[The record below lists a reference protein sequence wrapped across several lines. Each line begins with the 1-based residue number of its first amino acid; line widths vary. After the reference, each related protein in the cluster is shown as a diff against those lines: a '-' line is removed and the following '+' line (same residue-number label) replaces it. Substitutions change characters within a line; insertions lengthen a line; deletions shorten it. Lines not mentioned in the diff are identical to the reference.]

1 MSRIRRPALVASF
14 KQWSLDWTQAAAAQ
28 QRAALRS
35 TAAGREASL
44 RDERDGLKAR
54 VASLQA
60 ELEKRIELEKRVATT
75 EADTQGSLLS
85 QLEAQA
91 AKEAR
96 EREQR
101 IEHLGGMFA
110 RRVLRRDIA
119 RGWTAWCEVW
129 TDRVQSQRVLHRVA
143 SRLRQPERSA
153 AFSAWKDD
161 WGRANRTQ
169 AQKQLNEATNAREE
183 RLAAERDEALSA
195 LARFE
200 EAAEERAGLAEM
212 KMQLALKRQAVE
224 LTGTYDERQKA
235 LAERNKEER
244 VEMLR
249 RQIARRILNQDLV
262 RGWSA
267 WCELWEVKAAQ
278 RRLLHRVASRLCKPV
293 LTWCF
298 RFWHEDWTKEMMAL
312 EAAKSQPVHAE
323 LEQLRYQ
330 VGKYELD
337 VT

>member
-110 RRVLRRDIA
+110 RRVLKRDIA
-119 RGWTAWCEVW
+119 RGWTAWREVW
-129 TDRVQSQRVLHRVA
+129 TDRVQSQRVLQRVV

-161 WGRANRTQ
+161 WERAMRTQ
-169 AQKQLNEATNAREE
+169 AQKQLSEAANTREE
-183 RLAAERDEALSA
+183 RLATERDEAVAA
-195 LARFE
+195 LARFKE
-200 EAAEERAGLAEM
+200 EAEERAGLAEM
-212 KMQLALKRQAVE
+212 KMQLALERQAVE
-224 LTGTYDERQKA
+224 LTGTYDERQKV
-235 LAERNKEER
+235 LAEQDKEER
-244 VEMLR
+244 VEHLR

-267 WCELWEVKAAQ
+267 WYELWEVKGAQ
-278 RRLLHRVASRLCKPV
+278 SRLLHRVASRLCKPM

-298 RFWHEDWTKEMMAL
+298 RFWHEDWTKEQMAL
-312 EAAKSQPVHAE
+312 EVAKSHSVQAE
-323 LEQLRYQ
+323 LVQLRYQ
-330 VGKYELD
+330 VWQH
-337 VT
+337 